1 MLVDDG
7 HVGGEEGGGSGFY
20 KFENLFSAWSLG
32 AVRRGMD
39 GGRGGEIVKEDAA
52 ETSALAAVGDGEI
65 PVALL
70 LKVGPVA
77 LVVLVAGVLER
88 LVEMDGVGLVEVGR
102 GEVGPA
108 AKPPRFRFPGLG
120 IFNLKVPVVE
130 MDGGHV
136 WVPGVDDD
144 AEAGCEEGDGAG
156 GLRQARV
163 VRQHGHLGLGRELAV
178 HDGDVDAG
186 LFKDASVGEDAG
198 GAFAAFG
205 ADPGVAEK
213 GGRGGRRGELVGRGG
228 GLDLFHRADDVVLQR
243 LDPRGHADAH
253 RVLRGVSDGAESGG
267 LPLGRRFRGRRR
279 GATGAR
285 ASRWRRRRARRRS
298 GRCPGRCEQLRD
310 GDGRTY
316 VSAAAPCELE
326 REAGDEAG
334 GGAGGEGAGR
344 AGGARGV
351 EPRGGGG
358 ERAKA
363 GGEAGGDPGRHT
375 GWGGESDGRREY
387 IQRGEEIAGR

>member
-1 MLVDDG
+1 MASMMRIEMRWDVFYVGQLDPVTRIFQNLHELFFACSGPFPAQGGHVFPSRRFRQRHQDTLYPRAGGVQPKLGTSIIDQVELDIPPSPELLPPLLLGRPAVVHVLVDDG

-253 RVLRGVSDGAESGG
+253 RVRWVVVFEGGDGVPRERARLDGVDGGHGVAAGDVLGGVSS
-267 LPLGRRFRGRRR
+267 
-279 GATGAR
+279 
-285 ASRWRRRRARRRS
+285 
-298 GRCPGRCEQLRD
+298 
-310 GDGRTY
+310 
-316 VSAAAPCELE
+316 
-326 REAGDEAG
+326 
-334 GGAGGEGAGR
+334 
-344 AGGARGV
+344 
-351 EPRGGGG
+351 
-358 ERAKA
+358 
-363 GGEAGGDPGRHT
+363 
-375 GWGGESDGRREY
+375 
-387 IQRGEEIAGR
+387 